1 MFLNAIKSRLAR
13 LERLLRQNTD
23 KYITVRFAD
32 GSSRRM
38 AAADAIPLLQ
48 SPDSIVDVCG
58 ESGGS
63 NGLLLELIKGL
74 LDQ

>member
-1 MFLNAIKSRLAR
+1 MNAIKNRLER
-13 LERLLRQNTD
+13 LERLLRINTG
-23 KYITVRFAD
+23 KCVTVIFAD

-58 ESGGS
+58 ESGGG